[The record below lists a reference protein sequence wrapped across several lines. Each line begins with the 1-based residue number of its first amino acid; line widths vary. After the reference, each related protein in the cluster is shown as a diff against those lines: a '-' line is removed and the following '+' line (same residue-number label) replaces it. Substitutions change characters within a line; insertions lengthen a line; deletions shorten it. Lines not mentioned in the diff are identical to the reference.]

1 MPMRSTKPRLEP
13 AVTRRRPRLPFD
25 LLAVVIAKLVFGGL
39 ALYALW
45 TLGRG

>member
-1 MPMRSTKPRLEP
+1 MRSTKPRFEP
-13 AVTRRRPRLPFD
+13 AVSRRQPRLPFD
-25 LLAVVIAKLVFGGL
+25 LLAVVIAKLAFGGL